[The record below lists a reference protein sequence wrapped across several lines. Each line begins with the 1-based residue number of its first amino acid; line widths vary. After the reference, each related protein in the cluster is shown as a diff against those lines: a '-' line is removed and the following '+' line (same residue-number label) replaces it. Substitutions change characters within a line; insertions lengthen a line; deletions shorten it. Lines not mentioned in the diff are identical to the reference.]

1 MKKTKVSYSNSAL
14 FFLFLFLQYF
24 SFFVFAEKARDLKED
39 FKSLGNSPE
48 VSERI
53 KNLNHDQKI
62 RVVQNRLV
70 DRNKRLEIALNY
82 GFNGGSDSYV
92 KTQSLGGFL
101 EFHVNP
107 RWSFGFEYQKSY
119 NQLSPEGKN
128 QFDRALAAQR
138 IDPASPERFPAVDYP
153 LDSNLLKLNFFPI
166 YGKLN
171 FFDMG
176 IAQFD
181 IYMQLGY
188 GSVSLFSGKSN
199 LYSVGLGTGL
209 WINQWITSRLEL
221 RYQKY
226 NDLLNSEVRNQS
238 NLQALASMGVLLW

>member
-1 MKKTKVSYSNSAL
+1 MKKDKISFPHSTL
-14 FFLFLFLQYF
+14 FILILFLQFFGF
-24 SFFVFAEKARDLKED
+24 SVYAEKTKDLKDD
-39 FKSLGNSPE
+39 FKTLGNSPE

-70 DRNKRLEIALNY
+70 DRNNRLELALNY
-82 GFNGGSDSYV
+82 AFNGGSDSYV

-101 EFHVNP
+101 EFHLNP
-107 RWSFGFEYQKSY
+107 RWSLGFEYQKSY

-128 QFDRALAAQR
+128 QFDKALAAQK
-138 IDPASPERFPAVDYP
+138 IDPASPERFPAIDYP

-188 GSVSLFSGKSN
+188 GSISLYSGKSN
-199 LYSVGLGTGL
+199 LYSVGLGSGV
-209 WINQWITSRLEL
+209 WFNKWITGRLEV
-221 RYQKY
+221 RYLKY